1 MMFRKLLSAISAFLG
16 RILPVREV
24 PLTLPPLH
32 VPDWDSLK
40 AAPKRRATVRA
51 HRVPDAAPPEP
62 DCPPPTGS
70 ADDPMRVGTCPLA
83 CRTRWSVWV
92 VDGENRRLWST
103 YVDHRSEA
111 AARAAG
117 ERALADLRRGV
128 RPTEP

>member
-1 MMFRKLLSAISAFLG
+1 MLCRFIDAVADWALG
-16 RILPVREV
+16 
-24 PLTLPPLH
+24 PLTTRPP
-32 VPDWDSLK
+32 PPSQPRMT
-40 AAPKRRATVRA
+40 AADLTTPRPAERDG
-51 HRVPDAAPPEP
+51 PL
-62 DCPPPTGS
+62 PTGS
-70 ADDPMRVGTCPLA
+70 ADGTMRVGTCPLA

-117 ERALADLRRGV
+117 ERALVDLRRGV